1 MLLSS
6 FIAGLV
12 RNPIQQ
18 VQFCMS
24 QTSREAVQ
32 IAVTV
37 HEAEKQERRNLAFFS
52 HTGNDSQNFE
62 NPVQSARK
70 QRFSQG
76 QKPRRQDG
84 DRQAN
89 TKWNCCTSGKAV
101 ISRQGP
107 SYDGQWYNCS
117 RYGHYVRQCTKNRGT
132 SSKKLFRSQLQKPQS
147 SSIPH
152 TYAQAVHQ
160 NTVEYQYNEILGTSE
175 INLL

>member
-12 RNPIQQ
+12 RNPRQQ

-24 QTSREAVQ
+24 QTFCEVVQ

-52 HTGNDSQNFE
+52 HIGSDSQNRD

-70 QRFSQG
+70 QRFSLDW
-76 QKPRRQDG
+76 KPCRLDG
-84 DRQAN
+84 DRQVN
-89 TKWNCCTSGKAV
+89 TKWNCCSSGKAV
-101 ISRQGP
+101 VIRQDP

-117 RYGHYVRQCTKNRGT
+117 RHGHYVRQCTNNRGT
-132 SSKKLFRSQLQKPQS
+132 SSKKSFRSQLQKPQS
-147 SSIPH
+147 SSKPH
-152 TYAQAVHQ
+152 TYAQAVHW
-160 NTVEYQYNEILGTSE
+160 NTRVPENC
-175 INLL
+175 N